1 VRVHYSSAPGAS
13 GLQWL
18 EPAQTAG
25 KKRPF
30 LYSQSQAIHARSWI
44 PLQDSPGVRVTYDAT
59 IRAPKDLVAVMSAE
73 MQAGDGDSERSG
85 EYMAS
90 EVDGGFIHA
99 VVARPISRPR
109 WLLER
114 CAAIASMVATYT
126 VIMGWSMMSL
136 SRLVLDYAPLST
148 WRTLA
153 LMALQSV
160 VMVTLGVLL
169 STRLSAVATGVVLFA
184 LFGLAWM
191 GGIVELIGRG
201 LLNDGM
207 MNAGIVTSLIMP
219 TDGLWQGASYYASS
233 EYLISTVGGLGLPF
247 SSADPPATPFVLWS
261 IAYTAFACVVAVRRF
276 ASRDL

>member
-1 VRVHYSSAPGAS
+1 MIIAGATFREMLGRRVLMWGGVLSTAFLGLFTLGLVLISRETTFGEIDAASVSILTMLGLYIVSFLGSFLGLVLSAGS
-13 GLQWL
+13 
-18 EPAQTAG
+18 
-25 KKRPF
+25 
-30 LYSQSQAIHARSWI
+30 
-44 PLQDSPGVRVTYDAT
+44 V
-59 IRAPKDLVAVMSAE
+59 
-73 MQAGDGDSERSG
+73 
-85 EYMAS
+85 AS

-114 CAAIASMVATYT
+114 WAAIASMVATYT